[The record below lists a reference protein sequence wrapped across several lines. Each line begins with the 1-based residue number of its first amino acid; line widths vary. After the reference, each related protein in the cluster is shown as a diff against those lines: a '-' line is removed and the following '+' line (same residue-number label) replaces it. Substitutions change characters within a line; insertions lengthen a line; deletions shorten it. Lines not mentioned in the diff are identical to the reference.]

1 MAQTTSVLWSVDQGL
16 GEDAKAQ
23 ARQNIGAAASTD
35 VTNKS
40 EIKVFEGGTSSV
52 HKNFMTI
59 YEGSSTG
66 DMAGI
71 TFNNENS
78 NVTMVKTPAAGD
90 GGKVLTVVEPGG
102 SVAPYYEWKELESKI
117 KHEFFFPTGGSDRQT
132 ILEVFKVPQLDGKWP
147 TKIVGTFNCS
157 PINGFTGISV
167 LPLELY
173 SRQLNSSP
181 YTTETPTI
189 FPDIPSPNWYIS
201 PYTSPGDSRIKN
213 IADLTTGKNNTVNFA
228 LEQGNSGNNKLLK
241 YIAIKGFATTYTT
254 TPKDNYNIS
263 NLNFTYYY
271 D

>member
-40 EIKVFEGGTSSV
+40 EIKVYEGTSSV

-78 NVTMVKTPAAGD
+78 NVTMVKTPADGD

-102 SVAPYYEWKELESKI
+102 QTAPYYEWKKPEPAGDVHYTLYKDYAVNYGSNTSKQEVVFLSQSAYNVRGWVSVKPDNGGASIMPLSAGQTDISTYTGSWDKESNNI
-117 KHEFFFPTGGSDRQT
+117 NNYNLPSNSYTFIPFAWTADYP
-132 ILEVFKVPQLDGKWP
+132 
-147 TKIVGTFNCS
+147 IVAIG
-157 PINGFTGISV
+157 
-167 LPLELY
+167 
-173 SRQLNSSP
+173 
-181 YTTETPTI
+181 
-189 FPDIPSPNWYIS
+189 
-201 PYTSPGDSRIKN
+201 
-213 IADLTTGKNNTVNFA
+213 
-228 LEQGNSGNNKLLK
+228 
-241 YIAIKGFATTYTT
+241 IKGNGNVSIGHAFVETI
-254 TPKDNYNIS
+254 K
-263 NLNFTYYY
+263 
-271 D
+271 

>member
-40 EIKVFEGGTSSV
+40 EIKVYEGTSSV

-78 NVTMVKTPAAGD
+78 NVTMVKTPADGD

-102 SVAPYYEWKELESKI
+102 SVAPYYEWKDIAFPAVVKTYHSSTATSYTWTYTGTSSNYSKAAVTITGLEPK
-117 KHEFFFPTGGSDRQT
+117 KLHTVEFSMAYTQNYASGAYDAYVFASASESNMGVPTGYSRMSIRLGDP
-132 ILEVFKVPQLDGKWP
+132 VDGKTP
-147 TKIVGTFNCS
+147 RLINCS
-157 PINGFTGISV
+157 WT
-167 LPLELY
+167 
-173 SRQLNSSP
+173 LNSSADGKIFINIVGDADSENVTNRVTLNRVN
-181 YTTETPTI
+181 YTVT
-189 FPDIPSPNWYIS
+189 
-201 PYTSPGDSRIKN
+201 R
-213 IADLTTGKNNTVNFA
+213 
-228 LEQGNSGNNKLLK
+228 LK
-241 YIAIKGFATTYTT
+241 
-254 TPKDNYNIS
+254 
-263 NLNFTYYY
+263 
-271 D
+271 